1 MNPGLEPILSD
12 LEKLFLLSDER
23 NSKNLGEKAKI
34 IKANSVIKKYGL
46 TEDITDEAQ
55 SKDGCWARTPWVRPP
70 IR

>member
-1 MNPGLEPILSD
+1 MIAFQTLITKTSW
-12 LEKLFLLSDER
+12 
-23 NSKNLGEKAKI
+23 EKAKI